1 MMFKTFSKA
10 FFLTVVAMQW
20 VWAQPLQFV
29 DAYKDSLSVTDA
41 HIGATSD
48 AGWMQVFVTRDSAI
62 TFAKFDFCGK
72 LEWSRKFKLSGL
84 LNESSLF
91 MADDVA
97 HMSGVLRDT
106 VGMSILCMDVNKDGS
121 SLIRKRMHFQQMP
134 FVSNPKVIVQD
145 HNHFLGFNG
154 GNNQQDASFCF
165 LKALPDYTVQQLLKL
180 DSSLQMQ
187 DINYSK
193 AGRWLV
199 TLGDSLYMQMNENA
213 EVDFVH
219 SFQTRFSGM
228 QNNIVIHTSPNE
240 PVALSGWVENNGQ
253 RYFRFLRVS
262 DGGELDVASSL
273 VQYFPDIKPYSFYG
287 RDGKYYTTFSDT
299 LTLGRNAKASIA
311 SFWGDL
317 QQDAIKSNSLFDKTL
332 KLTNYKVTPT
342 LERVFA
348 AVLAVDSFNMLF
360 NVKLSKF
367 MDFSCQDST
376 KRNFWPA
383 QLMKTDTFDHPTFSK
398 TPFPK
403 LDSYERLVLDTF
415 QMERLC
421 EKFDLK
427 SGEIPYPPGCKG
439 DSITFNVPNTENTT
453 FNWETGST
461 QSSIKVRIPSSVT
474 VTITYC
480 GMTIT
485 QKHFVEEFSPVLP
498 DIEYPV
504 SCKAQPVIFQALS
517 YPKSSFVWS
526 SGEATDTLHVLA
538 PDSRTVN
545 YTCFE
550 THFSQ
555 KHKVEVFQ
563 TQLPEVNYGLKCKGE
578 SEVFKAT
585 TFPNTSFVWS
595 TGEKTDT
602 LRVKAPATRTVDYTC
617 FESKFSQMHIVREL
631 NPQLPTIYYD
641 PLCCT
646 ESMNFTAQYIS
657 GIDSL
662 LSYKWKTNNSADT
675 LSFLQVKSPA
685 SVQLEYKCLESIFT
699 QQHILNKKDCFPIIK
714 MPNVVAPYSEI
725 PENRIFK
732 VTSDSLQQIKS
743 FQMEIYNRWGQ
754 RVYSSDNINEGWDLI
769 FKGTVS
775 PLETYIYSIE
785 AEDIFCDRKNISG
798 SFSIIK

>member
-1 MMFKTFSKA
+1 
-10 FFLTVVAMQW
+10 
-20 VWAQPLQFV
+20 
-29 DAYKDSLSVTDA
+29 
-41 HIGATSD
+41 
-48 AGWMQVFVTRDSAI
+48 
-62 TFAKFDFCGK
+62 
-72 LEWSRKFKLSGL
+72 
-84 LNESSLF
+84 
-91 MADDVA
+91 
-97 HMSGVLRDT
+97 
-106 VGMSILCMDVNKDGS
+106 
-121 SLIRKRMHFQQMP
+121 
-134 FVSNPKVIVQD
+134 
-145 HNHFLGFNG
+145 
-154 GNNQQDASFCF
+154 
-165 LKALPDYTVQQLLKL
+165 
-180 DSSLQMQ
+180 
-187 DINYSK
+187 
-193 AGRWLV
+193 
-199 TLGDSLYMQMNENA
+199 
-213 EVDFVH
+213 
-219 SFQTRFSGM
+219 
-228 QNNIVIHTSPNE
+228 
-240 PVALSGWVENNGQ
+240 
-253 RYFRFLRVS
+253 
-262 DGGELDVASSL
+262 
-273 VQYFPDIKPYSFYG
+273 
-287 RDGKYYTTFSDT
+287 
-299 LTLGRNAKASIA
+299 
-311 SFWGDL
+311 
-317 QQDAIKSNSLFDKTL
+317 
-332 KLTNYKVTPT
+332 VTPT

-631 NPQLPTIYYD
+631 NPQLPAIYYD